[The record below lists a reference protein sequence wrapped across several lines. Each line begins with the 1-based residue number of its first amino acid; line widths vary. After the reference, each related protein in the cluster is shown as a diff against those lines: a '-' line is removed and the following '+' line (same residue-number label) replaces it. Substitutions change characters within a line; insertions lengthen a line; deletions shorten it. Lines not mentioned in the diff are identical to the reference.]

1 MENLGEAASRRTGH
15 SMKILITGNMGYV
28 GPAVVKQ
35 LRRAYPS
42 SILIGIDTGYFA
54 HCLTTR
60 APLPECQAD
69 LQYFGDVRQFP
80 ELLLEGVDAIVHLAA
95 LSNDPMGNRY
105 EEITLDI
112 NHRASVEL
120 ARRAKRA
127 GVGSFAFASSCSVYG
142 TADSGPRNEQ
152 STVNP
157 LTAYARSKVMT
168 ESDLEGLADANFKVT
183 ALRFATACG
192 MSDRLRLDLV
202 LNDFVACAVSSGK
215 ITILSDG
222 TPWRPLIN
230 VKDMARAFEWAVGRA
245 NSNGGDFTLLN
256 AGSNSWNY
264 QVSALA
270 EAVAKA
276 LPGTEVSIN
285 KDAQPDKRSYR
296 VDFSRFEKLAPN
308 HQPTCD
314 LDGTITELKEG
325 LEKMGFRDQAFR
337 DGWMIRLKMLD
348 QLRTDGLLN
357 DRLGWEC
364 RATNLPETASVG
376 ANGRT

>member
-1 MENLGEAASRRTGH
+1 
-15 SMKILITGNMGYV
+15 MKILITGNMGYV

-42 SILIGIDTGYFA
+42 STLIGFDTGFFA

-60 APLPECQAD
+60 APLPECQVD
-69 LQYFGDVRQFP
+69 VQYFGDVRKLP
-80 ELLLEGVDAIVHLAA
+80 ESLLEGVDAIVCLAA
-95 LSNDPMGNRY
+95 LSNDPIGNRY
-105 EEITLDI
+105 EEITIDI
-112 NHRASVEL
+112 NYRASVEL

-127 GVGSFAFASSCSVYG
+127 GVTSFAFASSCSVYG
-142 TADSGPRNEQ
+142 SAESGPRNED
-152 STVNP
+152 SAVNP

-168 ESDLEGLADANFKVT
+168 ESELERLADSTFKVT

-245 NSNGGDFTLLN
+245 NSNGSAFVLVN
-256 AGSNSWNY
+256 AGSNRWNY
-264 QVSALA
+264 QVRELA
-270 EAVAKA
+270 ETVARVI
-276 LPGTEVSIN
+276 PGTEVSIN
-285 KDAQPDKRSYR
+285 QDAQPDKRSYR

-308 HQPTCD
+308 HQPACT
-314 LDGTITELKEG
+314 LDDTIAELKAG
-325 LEKMGFRDQAFR
+325 LEAMGFRDPAFR
-337 DGWMIRLKMLD
+337 DSWMIRLKMLD
-348 QLRTDGLLN
+348 KHREDGLLN
-357 DRLGWEC
+357 ERLEW
-364 RATNLPETASVG
+364 
-376 ANGRT
+376 NGRAESVPDTVAATTGQAG